1 MPPAHDGATAESG
14 GRGPEDGGERA
25 SPDESAG
32 ETTEGAVE
40 PAQSRLCE
48 DTCNAH
54 RHSSTLPLAMFIDCI

>member
-1 MPPAHDGATAESG
+1 MPPARDGAIAESG

-48 DTCNAH
+48 DT
-54 RHSSTLPLAMFIDCI
+54 